1 MLNFERER
9 ESYEALGSK
18 VTKSEVAIDDLGGVE
33 EVEGSS
39 IMAAEKESLSQHVDI
54 GGLLGKGGN
63 FIGEEDGGG
72 VEVLGD
78 AVPHHR
84 TKLVRLLLSHFQLR
98 FELN

>member
-1 MLNFERER
+1 M
-9 ESYEALGSK
+9 
-18 VTKSEVAIDDLGGVE
+18 
-33 EVEGSS
+33 EGSS

-54 GGLLGKGGN
+54 GGLLGKGGD

-84 TKLVRLLLSHFQLR
+84 TKLVCLLLSHFQPKGVCFASIGIDLDQT
-98 FELN
+98 